1 MSSILELVTVNGRP
15 LSIIEDSGF
24 QRIINPLLAGLNLV
38 INKENLSRTIN
49 KTAQSIRDKIS
60 REVEGKLISLKV
72 DAVQRLDR
80 SILGVNIQFISKSII
95 NLRTLGIV
103 ELKERCTEEYI
114 KENIF
119 KTLLKFKINIQQI
132 YTITSDNG
140 CNFLRAIKLLQSE
153 TDYDIRSESA
163 DEENMDVNVYKYD
176 IDDIQN
182 TFLSTIISYP
192 IYSVRCAAHTLQL
205 ALQDAIKLSPI
216 VETIAKARS
225 LNLKLRHP
233 TYQKLLKNMKL
244 PKPVL
249 DCHRWH
255 STHDML
261 ERLILLKPNIEDFF
275 TEQSDY
281 LLTEDWKEII
291 TIVEILKP
299 LKIVTKQFQSEQLT
313 LTDFYAAWLRC
324 CIELEKNPNH
334 FAQLL
339 YSCLKNREERF
350 IKNEILLAAIYLDP
364 RYKVLL
370 SDDDKICAKKH
381 LVNLWRRIKSLTTPI
396 LSDDISSDEVIE
408 QEDDLEKLIQLKE
421 RQEKIFKRGPTI
433 AEKSIGTIITRF
445 SDYKRLDKKENILH
459 FWESA
464 KLEHPELYI
473 LSKILFAV
481 PATQVSV
488 ERSFS
493 HLKFILS
500 PHRSRMSEQLLED
513 IMLIRLNKIFKI
525 DT

>member
-1 MSSILELVTVNGRP
+1 MYINMILMIYKIL
-15 LSIIEDSGF
+15 F
-24 QRIINPLLAGLNLV
+24 YQLL
-38 INKENLSRTIN
+38 
-49 KTAQSIRDKIS
+49 
-60 REVEGKLISLKV
+60 
-72 DAVQRLDR
+72 
-80 SILGVNIQFISKSII
+80 
-95 NLRTLGIV
+95 
-103 ELKERCTEEYI
+103 
-114 KENIF
+114 
-119 KTLLKFKINIQQI
+119 
-132 YTITSDNG
+132 
-140 CNFLRAIKLLQSE
+140 
-153 TDYDIRSESA
+153 
-163 DEENMDVNVYKYD
+163 
-176 IDDIQN
+176 
-182 TFLSTIISYP
+182 YP
-192 IYSVRCAAHTLQL
+192 IRFIVYGVHTLQL

-299 LKIVTKQFQSEQLT
+299 LKIATKQFQSEQLT

-350 IKNEILLAAIYLDP
+350 IKNEILLAAIYLGP
-364 RYKVLL
+364 RY
-370 SDDDKICAKKH
+370 KICAKKH

-421 RQEKIFKRGPTI
+421 RQEKILKRGPTI
-433 AEKSIGTIITRF
+433 SEKSIGTIITGF
-445 SDYKRLDKKENILH
+445 SDYIRLDKKENILH

-473 LSKILFAV
+473 LSIILFAV

>member
-38 INKENLSRTIN
+38 INKDNLSRTIN

-60 REVEGKLISLKV
+60 REVEGKLINAASNWK
-72 DAVQRLDR
+72 
-80 SILGVNIQFISKSII
+80 
-95 NLRTLGIV
+95 
-103 ELKERCTEEYI
+103 
-114 KENIF
+114 
-119 KTLLKFKINIQQI
+119 
-132 YTITSDNG
+132 
-140 CNFLRAIKLLQSE
+140 
-153 TDYDIRSESA
+153 
-163 DEENMDVNVYKYD
+163 KY
-176 IDDIQN
+176 
-182 TFLSTIISYP
+182 
-192 IYSVRCAAHTLQL
+192 
-205 ALQDAIKLSPI
+205 
-216 VETIAKARS
+216 
-225 LNLKLRHP
+225 
-233 TYQKLLKNMKL
+233 
-244 PKPVL
+244 
-249 DCHRWH
+249 
-255 STHDML
+255 
-261 ERLILLKPNIEDFF
+261 
-275 TEQSDY
+275 
-281 LLTEDWKEII
+281 
-291 TIVEILKP
+291 
-299 LKIVTKQFQSEQLT
+299 
-313 LTDFYAAWLRC
+313 
-324 CIELEKNPNH
+324 PNH

-433 AEKSIGTIITRF
+433 AEKSIGTIITGF

>member
-24 QRIINPLLAGLNLV
+24 QRIINPLLSGLNLV

-80 SILGVNIQFISKSII
+80 
-95 NLRTLGIV
+95 
-103 ELKERCTEEYI
+103 
-114 KENIF
+114 
-119 KTLLKFKINIQQI
+119 
-132 YTITSDNG
+132 
-140 CNFLRAIKLLQSE
+140 AIKLLQPE

-163 DEENMDVNVYKYD
+163 DEENMD
-176 IDDIQN
+176 
-182 TFLSTIISYP
+182 
-192 IYSVRCAAHTLQL
+192 
-205 ALQDAIKLSPI
+205 
-216 VETIAKARS
+216 
-225 LNLKLRHP
+225 
-233 TYQKLLKNMKL
+233 
-244 PKPVL
+244 
-249 DCHRWH
+249 
-255 STHDML
+255 
-261 ERLILLKPNIEDFF
+261 
-275 TEQSDY
+275 
-281 LLTEDWKEII
+281 
-291 TIVEILKP
+291 
-299 LKIVTKQFQSEQLT
+299 LT

-350 IKNEILLAAIYLDP
+350 IKNEILLAAIYLGP

-421 RQEKIFKRGPTI
+421 RQEKILKRGPTI
-433 AEKSIGTIITRF
+433 AEKSIGTIITGF
-445 SDYKRLDKKENILH
+445 SDYIRLDKKENILH

>member
-1 MSSILELVTVNGRP
+1 MTHSKNHRDVPSTILPITEAPTL
-15 LSIIEDSGF
+15 
-24 QRIINPLLAGLNLV
+24 
-38 INKENLSRTIN
+38 
-49 KTAQSIRDKIS
+49 
-60 REVEGKLISLKV
+60 
-72 DAVQRLDR
+72 
-80 SILGVNIQFISKSII
+80 QF
-95 NLRTLGIV
+95 
-103 ELKERCTEEYI
+103 
-114 KENIF
+114 
-119 KTLLKFKINIQQI
+119 
-132 YTITSDNG
+132 
-140 CNFLRAIKLLQSE
+140 NFPAIKLLQPE

-216 VETIAKARS
+216 METIAKARS

-249 DCHRWH
+249 SCHRWH

-299 LKIVTKQFQSEQLT
+299 LKIATKQFQSEQLT

-364 RYKVLL
+364 RIKSLVLL

-408 QEDDLEKLIQLKE
+408 QEEDLEKLIQLKE
-421 RQEKIFKRGPTI
+421 RQEKILKRGPTI
-433 AEKSIGTIITRF
+433 AEKSIGTIITGF

-459 FWESA
+459 FWA
-464 KLEHPELYI
+464 LNYI
-473 LSKILFAV
+473 FYLKSYLLFLQPKV
-481 PATQVSV
+481 GV

-500 PHRSRMSEQLLED
+500 PHRSRMSKQLLED
-513 IMLIRLNKIFKI
+513 IMLICLNKIFKI